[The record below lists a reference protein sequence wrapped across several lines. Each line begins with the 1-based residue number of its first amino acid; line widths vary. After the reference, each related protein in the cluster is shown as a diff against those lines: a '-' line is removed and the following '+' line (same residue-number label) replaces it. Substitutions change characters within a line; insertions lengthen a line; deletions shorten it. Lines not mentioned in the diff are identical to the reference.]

1 MGIGVARMTENRFSV
16 ECDDADIWEDNHFL
30 AVAYNHNNALKFA
43 ERLNELA
50 DENKELKLKI
60 QAQKQ
65 IIDKQEMKLAEY
77 NNQKRRNYNE

>member
-1 MGIGVARMTENRFSV
+1 MTDFDTFNKESAKELIDLLNKVSKEN
-16 ECDDADIWEDNHFL
+16 E
-30 AVAYNHNNALKFA
+30 
-43 ERLNELA
+43 
-50 DENKELKLKI
+50 ELKLKI